1 MRVSLFATGGYRSGD
16 RQNQKDFSAHAGV
29 QRRCNFMGHFNYSS
43 NVAYYNLWMQSP
55 AAYTGVRVSE
65 ENPQLARELQY
76 RALSSA
82 ERIKNTL
89 PRPIYKLNN
98 RLLLSIS
105 EILIALID
113 VLSPQNLNKKTS
125 VYCLRQLV
133 QDM

>member
-1 MRVSLFATGGYRSGD
+1 
-16 RQNQKDFSAHAGV
+16 
-29 QRRCNFMGHFNYSS
+29 
-43 NVAYYNLWMQSP
+43 MQSP